1 MEAIYLHHPDGP
13 PQSDLIATVAKGMG
27 LNLINA
33 VIYVKYAGIS
43 EIRTVPLTPGMIN
56 YERSDTT
63 IGDRRVLVT
72 YSGVSCPAYI
82 RVLDSELYSVSVETL
97 PQNQLY
103 GRRKA

>member
-1 MEAIYLHHPDGP
+1 
-13 PQSDLIATVAKGMG
+13 MG

-43 EIRTVPLTPGMIN
+43 EIRTVPFRRNDN

-72 YSGVSCPAYI
+72 YSGVSCPFISGFGQRAVFGI
-82 RVLDSELYSVSVETL
+82 SGDC
-97 PQNQLY
+97 PNQLY